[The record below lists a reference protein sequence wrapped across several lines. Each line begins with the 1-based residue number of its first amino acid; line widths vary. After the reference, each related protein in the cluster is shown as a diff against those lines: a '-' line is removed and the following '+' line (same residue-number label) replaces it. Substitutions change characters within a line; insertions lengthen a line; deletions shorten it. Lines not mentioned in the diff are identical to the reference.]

1 MLKSPHHGLG
11 GTGMSILSSFNI
23 GVTGLNA
30 AGSAMGVV
38 GDNIANAGTFGF
50 KSSRAEFQDMLANSL
65 KGIDGGDQMGS
76 GTKLAHITPQFIQGT
91 VARTQNITDLAING
105 NGFFEVDAPF
115 GKGYTRDGSFH
126 FDKEGYMI
134 NGDGY
139 KVQGF
144 QADEK
149 GSINNKMGP
158 IKLGN
163 TTIPA
168 TATTEV
174 KLSMNLDSRENAK
187 KFDPNMPDK
196 TSNFNSS
203 VTVYDNVGTAR
214 LVTTYFNKLQ
224 DGTWEYHAMVDG
236 ADANGGIP
244 GKMTEMANGQLKF
257 NAKGQLDE
265 EIPGLNAFNFN
276 KGAAQGQKI
285 SFNFGEALKEGGTGL
300 DAATQYG
307 SKSSIAR
314 HSQDGSSAASLA
326 SMSFND
332 EGILSAVYDNGKQI
346 SLGQI
351 AVAKF
356 ENNEGLFKTGKNLF
370 KQTLKSGQAALGKPG
385 ADGRGEVLAKSIEQ
399 SNVDIAQ
406 EFIGL
411 MAAQRNFQAN
421 TRTITTSDQMLQE
434 VLNIKR

>member
-1 MLKSPHHGLG
+1 
-11 GTGMSILSSFNI
+11 MSILSSFNI

-76 GTKLAHITPQFIQGT
+76 GTKLAHITPQFTQGT
-91 VARTQNITDLAING
+91 IARTQNITDLAING
-105 NGFFEVDAPF
+105 NGWFEVDAPF

-139 KVQGF
+139 KVNGF

-149 GSINNKMGP
+149 GNEITNKMGH
-158 IKLGN
+158 IKLGS

-174 KLSMNLDSRENAK
+174 KFQMNLDSRENVK
-187 KFDPNMPDK
+187 KFDPNFPDK

-214 LVTTYFNKLQ
+214 LVTMYFNKLQ
-224 DGTWEYHAMVDG
+224 DGNWEYHAMADG
-236 ADANGGIP
+236 ADVTGGTP
-244 GKMTEMANGQLKF
+244 GKLSEMANGTLKF
-257 NAKGQLDE
+257 NSKGQLE
-265 EIPGLNAFNFN
+265 EEVPGLNAFNFN

-285 SFNFGEALKEGGTGL
+285 ALNFGESLKEGGTGL

-314 HSQDGSSAASLA
+314 HNQDGSSAATLS

-332 EGILSAVYDNGKQI
+332 DGVLTAVYDNGQQRN
-346 SLGQI
+346 LGQV

-370 KQTLKSGQAALGKPG
+370 KETRKSGQAAMGKPG

-421 TRTITTSDQMLQE
+421 TKTITTSDQMLQE

>member
-1 MLKSPHHGLG
+1 
-11 GTGMSILSSFNI
+11 MSILSSFNI

-30 AGSAMGVV
+30 AGSSMGVI

-50 KSSRAEFQDMLANSL
+50 KGSRAEFQDMLANSL

-76 GTKLAHITPQFIQGT
+76 GTKLAHITPQFTQGT

-105 NGFFEVDAPF
+105 NGFFVVDAPF

-126 FDKEGYMI
+126 FDKEGFMV

-139 KVQGF
+139 RVQGF
-144 QADEK
+144 QSDEK
-149 GSINNKMGP
+149 GKEVTNAQGN

-163 TTIPA
+163 TTIAA
-168 TATTEV
+168 TPTSEV
-174 KLSMNLDSRENAK
+174 KFSMNLDSRDNVK
-187 KFDPNMPDK
+187 VFDPNNPDK
-196 TSNFNSS
+196 TSNFNTS
-203 VTVYDNVGTAR
+203 VTVYDNVGTAH
-214 LVTTYFNKLQ
+214 LVTTYFNKLA
-224 DGTWEYHAMVDG
+224 DGNWEYHGMVDG
-236 ADANGGIP
+236 GEATGGTP
-244 GKMTEMANGQLKF
+244 GKMIEMANGQLKF
-257 NAKGQLDE
+257 NSKGQLE
-265 EIPGLNAFNFN
+265 EEVPGLNSFNFN

-285 SFNFGEALKEGGTGL
+285 ALNFGETLKEGGTGL

-307 SKSSIAR
+307 SKSSVAR
-314 HSQDGSSAASLA
+314 HTQDGSSAATLA

-332 EGILSAVYDNGKQI
+332 DGVLTAVYDNGEQRT
-346 SLGQI
+346 LGQV

-370 KQTLKSGQAALGKPG
+370 KQTLKSGQAAMGKPG
-385 ADGRGEVLAKSIEQ
+385 SDGRGEVLSKSIEQ
-399 SNVDIAQ
+399 SNVDIAN
-406 EFIGL
+406 EFISL
-411 MAAQRNFQAN
+411 MGAQRNFQAN